1 MALPPA
7 LQALSIGAPDAPNTL
22 ELYVCP
28 FSAKQLLNF
37 DRDAV
42 PLLIG
47 DEAPFA
53 GQVRVV
59 VRPVP
64 QPWHASSTYL
74 HETALAVAR
83 LAPSERAAL
92 AHPTT
97 NPFWVFS
104 QALMRESERWYESPV
119 RGKSGDQVRAEL
131 AALAVHVLSDEP
143 RRAGTPPL
151 VSLPDDT
158 PLGQAVRAWTRVSDD
173 GNTGA
178 KIVPDLKYCGLSS
191 AMALTHTSLPLP
203 LVAQGKVRD
212 VYDAQL
218 TDGEYRGALLFV
230 ATDRISAFDVILQNG
245 IPDKGRVLH
254 GLSEFWF
261 ELLTPS
267 ILRSHVLATRWDD
280 FPEVLRERLAAHR
293 TQVDGRAM
301 LVRRAQ
307 VLPLEAIVRGYLTGS
322 GWSEYKRAG
331 TVHGISLPPGLVES
345 QRIPGGPLFTPST
358 KAEQG
363 AHDENI
369 HPDRVA
375 ELIGQP
381 LADKVAGAA
390 KALYAKAAEH
400 AQSRGIL
407 LADTKFEFGLLPP
420 ETPGAPDELILV
432 DEVLTP
438 DSSRFWAADTYREG
452 APQASFDKQYVRD
465 WMKAHGLEQAAR
477 TFTPVTLPDDVV
489 AQTAAKY
496 REAYERITG
505 KSFP

>member
-1 MALPPA
+1 MAVAGGARTLPPWPCRPRCRRS
-7 LQALSIGAPDAPNTL
+7 LLGRRMRRTRSSSMYVRVPDARSTTC
-22 ELYVCP
+22 VRCCADTGP

-178 KIVPDLKYCGLSS
+178 KIVPDLKYCVRHS
-191 AMALTHTSLPLP
+191 THTRSRSDARTACTSRRRRCGTASWSRPFRARSRRRSGP
-203 LVAQGKVRD
+203 TFSGSACATP
-212 VYDAQL
+212 VY
-218 TDGEYRGALLFV
+218 
-230 ATDRISAFDVILQNG
+230 SAG
-245 IPDKGRVLH
+245 G
-254 GLSEFWF
+254 G
-261 ELLTPS
+261 
-267 ILRSHVLATRWDD
+267 
-280 FPEVLRERLAAHR
+280 
-293 TQVDGRAM
+293 
-301 LVRRAQ
+301 RRAC
-307 VLPLEAIVRGYLTGS
+307 
-322 GWSEYKRAG
+322 
-331 TVHGISLPPGLVES
+331 LPPW
-345 QRIPGGPLFTPST
+345 R
-358 KAEQG
+358 
-363 AHDENI
+363 
-369 HPDRVA
+369 
-375 ELIGQP
+375 
-381 LADKVAGAA
+381 
-390 KALYAKAAEH
+390 
-400 AQSRGIL
+400 
-407 LADTKFEFGLLPP
+407 
-420 ETPGAPDELILV
+420 
-432 DEVLTP
+432 
-438 DSSRFWAADTYREG
+438 
-452 APQASFDKQYVRD
+452 
-465 WMKAHGLEQAAR
+465 
-477 TFTPVTLPDDVV
+477 
-489 AQTAAKY
+489 
-496 REAYERITG
+496 
-505 KSFP
+505 